1 MPGRPF
7 RAGGRVIYRRRV
19 MQVERRTLAM
29 LVAIGEE
36 GAMSRAATRLHLS
49 QPALSKQLA
58 QLERTTGLILFER
71 HAKGMTPTATGR
83 VLIDR
88 ARAALRELDTFS
100 DVLQR
105 SRGELQGRLTVGY
118 LAQTIN
124 DHTRGLIDAFEQ
136 QHPGVTVHKR
146 QYDLRD
152 MTAGLTSGDT
162 DVALLRQPLDQPQ
175 LVHETAFVEP
185 RVAVLYP
192 SHPAAAAPG
201 TTLAELFGTPWV
213 VNATTDRA
221 FREYQLALAARGD
234 QPPILG
240 PVVHTTDEFLEA
252 VMSRKAIGLAPASA
266 ARYYPRPGVVY
277 VPVVDAPPSE
287 CSLSWRRDRPLS
299 PVAAAFVDHL
309 RRHLPVVLDGL
320 PASSSM

>member
-1 MPGRPF
+1 MPGRSSPV
-7 RAGGRVIYRRRV
+7 GVRVIYLRQVR
-19 MQVERRTLAM
+19 QVERRTLAM

-36 GAMSRAATRLHLS
+36 GAMSRAAQRLHLS

-58 QLERTTGLILFER
+58 QVERSTGLILFER

-88 ARAALRELDTFS
+88 ARALLRELDNFS
-100 DVLQR
+100 DILQKT
-105 SRGELQGRLTVGY
+105 RGELQGLLTIGY

-124 DHTRGLIDAFEQ
+124 DDTRGLIDEFEQ
-136 QHPGVTVHKR
+136 QHPAVTVHKR

-152 MTAGLTSGDT
+152 MTAGLMSGET
-162 DVALLRQPLDQPQ
+162 DIALLRQPLDQPQ

-192 SHPAAAAPG
+192 SHPAAAAPS
-201 TTLAELFGTPWV
+201 TTLAQLFGTPWV

-221 FREYQLALAARGD
+221 FREYQLALAARGNK
-234 QPPILG
+234 PPILG

-266 ARYYPRPGVVY
+266 ARYYARPGVVY
-277 VPVVDAPPSE
+277 LPVLDAPPSE
-287 CSLSWRRDRPLS
+287 CSLSWRRDRPA
-299 PVAAAFVDHL
+299 PPAAAAFIDHL
-309 RRHLPVVLDGL
+309 RRRLPVTFDHAW
-320 PASSSM
+320 PMPEA